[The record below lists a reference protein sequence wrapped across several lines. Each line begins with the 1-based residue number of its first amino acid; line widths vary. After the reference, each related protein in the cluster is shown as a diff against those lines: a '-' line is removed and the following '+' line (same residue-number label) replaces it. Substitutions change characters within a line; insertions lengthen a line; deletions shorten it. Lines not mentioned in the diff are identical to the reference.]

1 MITSETQTGLSGR
14 LEEVR
19 RLCPELRIGQM
30 IATIGMLGEDAT
42 GRSLRDLEDA
52 EFFEAVERFAA
63 DLRNRGNA

>member
-1 MITSETQTGLSGR
+1 MIANETLIGLTDR

-19 RLCPELRIGQM
+19 RLCPELRIGQ
-30 IATIGMLGEDAT
+30 ILATIGMLGEDAT
-42 GRSLRDLEDA
+42 GRSLRDLEDP